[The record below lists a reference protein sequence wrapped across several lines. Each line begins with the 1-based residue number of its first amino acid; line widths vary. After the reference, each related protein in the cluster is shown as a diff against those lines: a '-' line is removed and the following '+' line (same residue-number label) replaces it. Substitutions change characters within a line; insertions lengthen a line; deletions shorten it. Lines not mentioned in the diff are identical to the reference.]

1 MPLSTVVPASSYD
14 TDLYKRLTNLKLKDP
29 SLKVFIA
36 IGGWTF
42 NDDGPTATTFSGLA
56 ASADAQK
63 AFIKSLLSFMS
74 TYNFDGVDLDWE
86 YPEAPDRHGRGV
98 DFANFPTFLENLK
111 KSLSASGGRDGLSV
125 TLPASY
131 CESSPLTAPESEAYD
146 DY

>member
-1 MPLSTVVPASSYD
+1 MVPASSYD

-42 NDDGPTATTFSGLA
+42 NDDGPTATTFSDLA

-98 DFANFPTFLENLK
+98 DFVNFPTFLENLK